1 MPKKKTVITKAK
13 SFRIHDVRIDRWIE
27 TLPHGELTGLV
38 NMLLERYVKEQGI
51 KLEVFEDVHTN
62 SDKTNGIHWFYN

>member
-1 MPKKKTVITKAK
+1 MPKKKTVTTKAK

-38 NMLLERYVKEQGI
+38 NMLLSKHVKEHGI
-51 KLEVFEDVHTN
+51 DLTKFEEEM
-62 SDKTNGIHWFYN
+62 S